1 MFLPNNHCFLHR
13 VVLVPASCTRP
24 KSLLAVPN
32 AIFFQSPSAGS
43 RSMPSPELFAY
54 SPSSHHLLPVL
65 SFSAAT
71 PCPSCAASPLP
82 VAGPPPRGATRSG
95 VVSLAAH
102 PTGARAAEVSVDSF
116 AHVFDVDSGGLS
128 PRSRRRHLRSGP
140 SSFTPR

>member
-1 MFLPNNHCFLHR
+1 MFFFPPR
-13 VVLVPASCTRP
+13 GACTR
-24 KSLLAVPN
+24 LLYPSEISARRAQRDLLPILQRWIQIDAVTRVICLP
-32 AIFFQSPSAGS
+32 AELASPS
-43 RSMPSPELFAY
+43 
-54 SPSSHHLLPVL
+54 LPVL

-102 PTGARAAEVSVDSF
+102 PTGARAAEVLLDSF